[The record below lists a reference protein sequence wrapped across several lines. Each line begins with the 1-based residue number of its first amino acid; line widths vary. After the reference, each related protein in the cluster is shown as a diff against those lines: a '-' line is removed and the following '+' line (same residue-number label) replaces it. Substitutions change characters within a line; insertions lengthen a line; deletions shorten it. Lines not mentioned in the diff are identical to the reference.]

1 MFTDILSVSPTF
13 GSNQG
18 GTKISIA
25 VNSGPLTDY
34 PREDIKVYVG
44 GKGIYSRP
52 EQLNNVYYTMT
63 HNEIP
68 VIVHQSNLTPCT
80 LSYCMYEIVDV
91 VDPKCQNYWSLYSVL
106 HLYNCYYSVIVTS
119 FMYRSAV

>member
-1 MFTDILSVSPTF
+1 MYMCNQSLIFTDILSVSPTF

-52 EQLNNVYYTMT
+52 EQLNSVYYNDT
-63 HNEIP
+63 
-68 VIVHQSNLTPCT
+68 
-80 LSYCMYEIVDV
+80 
-91 VDPKCQNYWSLYSVL
+91 
-106 HLYNCYYSVIVTS
+106 
-119 FMYRSAV
+119 

>member
-44 GKGIYSRP
+44 GKGV
-52 EQLNNVYYTMT
+52 Q
-63 HNEIP
+63 
-68 VIVHQSNLTPCT
+68 
-80 LSYCMYEIVDV
+80 
-91 VDPKCQNYWSLYSVL
+91 
-106 HLYNCYYSVIVTS
+106 
-119 FMYRSAV
+119 